1 MGRGNTGEPE
11 KTGEAGDEVGD
22 NMRLEEVQVE
32 GWKITTNPGP
42 EVN

>member
-11 KTGEAGDEVGD
+11 KIGEAGGEVGD
-22 NMRLEEVQVE
+22 NMRSEEVQVE
-32 GWKITTNPGP
+32 GQKITTNPGT